1 MFESLNEEGG
11 WEELWN
17 RYSNEGDKEKSYSI
31 LNEINQKFVD
41 IVRASG
47 KNNGK
52 RHLLIA
58 GYNTCLLYTST
69 GNGDS
74 SALCAVAWI
83 RHMEQGACCC
93 AYNILPDNHIGTRR
107 T

>member
-31 LNEINQKFVD
+31 LNEINQSFVD
-41 IVRASG
+41 IVRAG

-52 RHLLIA
+52 RHL
-58 GYNTCLLYTST
+58 Y
-69 GNGDS
+69 
-74 SALCAVAWI
+74 
-83 RHMEQGACCC
+83 
-93 AYNILPDNHIGTRR
+93 RR
-107 T
+107 IQYRY

>member
-17 RYSNEGDKEKSYSI
+17 RYSNEGDKEKSFSI

-58 GYNTCLLYTST
+58 GYNTDIDLTCDELYKMPADPE
-69 GNGDS
+69 NR
-74 SALCAVAWI
+74 CAVSVHYYTPSTFA
-83 RHMEQGACCC
+83 
-93 AYNILPDNHIGTRR
+93 ILEKLSLIHIS
-107 T
+107 